1 MNENGNT
8 FSPDPYLMTV
18 QQKRDFFERTSHSEY
33 RKKQPMSKA
42 SSVSSLP
49 IYNLNRKN
57 SESPVFVSFEKSPSL
72 SSAKSK
78 LSNSTPIPASRESK
92 KKVLNSPPKI
102 IDNSYSVS
110 NIVNNLNSK
119 SESNNYSQKST
130 QTTITPIISKSNDVS
145 SSSLSM
151 KEFNEVFKDLD
162 TFIGKELNEIECRK
176 RLGMI
181 QKSNIL
187 KELQDREN
195 TRSYEE
201 NIINSLKKLKDDIN
215 EIKENQ
221 KGFEEKMR
229 KHELNQIYVKKKND
243 FDLNEK
249 HREMEKKKELTAK
262 LAPIENENVTEMLP
276 KKVISQESFKSTV
289 ELPMKLKSQENE
301 NIIEEQEKDS
311 LQEKEVQ
318 YVKRVLTP
326 TLKTSTSAYSKTSL
340 DEKLENVRD
349 SKRQSSSITSS
360 NSSIITESGFSRH
373 ERIKKLELEIFK
385 EETLMIKINRILNTV
400 NNIDERNLAEIVN
413 IERHYLVASSRLQS
427 ALAELKKLK
436 DQNEPIRLPPFNRKG
451 QLFVRDIMLEIKSS
465 YFQRTT
471 PTRNDFLL
479 AVLKH
484 EDIILAT
491 NPVRIKDDVRILK
504 FSERFSIPDIYMD
517 FCIRLEIYGTTFWRR
532 NTSVRDTI
540 LKKYGFVT
548 FTLADTGNKSKRFN
562 LIEVLQSD
570 NIPIKSK
577 VMMKISQK
585 ITTDIKYKGI
595 LYVKLR
601 DIWHETTAQLNG
613 HLLELQFE
621 KKQIGTDFIRSQETM
636 LLDLYN
642 ADCDAVIQFD
652 SNRISERPFS
662 FLLKFNHYVDVTNFY
677 IMIAADSEDTFAE
690 WISAINKVLILIK

>member
-1 MNENGNT
+1 MNENANT

-33 RKKQPMSKA
+33 RQKQPMSKS

-49 IYNLNRKN
+49 TYNLNRKN

-78 LSNSTPIPASRESK
+78 LSNSTPIPASRDSK
-92 KKVLNSPPKI
+92 KKVFNSPPKI

-110 NIVNNLNSK
+110 HIVNNLNSK
-119 SESNNYSQKST
+119 SESTSNSQKSA
-130 QTTITPIISKSNDVS
+130 QTIITPIISKSNDAS

-162 TFIGKELNEIECRK
+162 KFIGKELNEIECRK

-187 KELQDREN
+187 KELHDREN

-243 FDLNEK
+243 FDLGEK
-249 HREMEKKKELTAK
+249 HREIEKMKELTTK
-262 LAPIENENVTEMLP
+262 LAPIENKNVTEVLP
-276 KKVISQESFKSTV
+276 KKVSSQEIFKSTV
-289 ELPMKLKSQENE
+289 ELPMKLKLQENE
-301 NIIEEQEKDS
+301 NIIIEKPKKDS

-318 YVKRVLTP
+318 YIKRVLTP
-326 TLKTSTSAYSKTSL
+326 TSAYSKTSR
-340 DEKLENVRD
+340 DEKLGNVRN
-349 SKRQSSSITSS
+349 SKKQSLSITSS
-360 NSSIITESGFSRH
+360 NSSIITESGFSSH
-373 ERIKKLELEIFK
+373 ERIKKLEIEIFK
-385 EETLMIKINRILNTV
+385 EETLMVKINRILETV
-400 NNIDERNLAEIVN
+400 KNIDERNVAEIVN
-413 IERHYLVASSRLQS
+413 MERHYLVASNRLQS
-427 ALAELKKLK
+427 ALAKLK
-436 DQNEPIRLPPFNRKG
+436 NLKNQYEPIHLPRFNRKG
-451 QLFVRDIMLEIKSS
+451 QLFVSCIMLEIKSS

-471 PTRNDFLL
+471 PTRNEFLVAL
-479 AVLKH
+479 LKH
-484 EDIILAT
+484 EDIVIAT
-491 NPVRIKDDVRILK
+491 NPVRIQDDVRILK
-504 FSERFSIPDIYMD
+504 FPERFSIPDIYMD
-517 FCIRLEIYGTTFWRR
+517 FDICLKMEIYGTTFWRR

-548 FTLADTGNKSKRFN
+548 FTLADTGNKSKRFS

-570 NIPIKSK
+570 NVPIRSK

-595 LYVKLR
+595 LYIKLQ

-613 HLLELQFE
+613 HLLEFQFQ
-621 KKQIGTDFIRSQETM
+621 KKQIGTEYIRSQETM

-677 IMIAADSEDTFAE
+677 IMVAADSEDSFAE
-690 WISAINKVLILIK
+690 WINAINKVLILIK